1 MTHSDR
7 VNNYTL
13 QNGCVLLTKKSRQ
26 FLLVEPVA
34 KTPYPPLG
42 LMKLATYLKKRR
54 KPCEVF
60 ATVGKDIPHGVIRP
74 LEIYLTTLFT
84 WDLKTVVNCIHFY
97 ADRFPR
103 AKIHVGGIAASLV
116 PEYIT
121 SMTGIVP
128 HKGLLH
134 KAEAYPPDY
143 SFTFN
148 RKLNASITF
157 TSRGCVRRCRFCN
170 VSTVEPDFYV
180 KSNWQRD
187 VALTLPRIV
196 FWDNNWLASPNFSAD
211 CDTIESLGKQI
222 DFNQGLDA
230 RLYNQAVAKRLSS
243 LRLDPIRFAFDYASQ
258 ERHIMRAINLAKKY
272 AQCDIRVY
280 VLYNFKDTP
289 EDFFNRILLLNER
302 GVLAFPMEYRRATP
316 DATKFPGPHWN
327 TQLLRAL
334 KLSLIFYYRKGMIT
348 KSHKS
353 FRSIYGKTPKQFV
366 SKLYQIY
373 EYDKSLKS

>member
-1 MTHSDR
+1 MT
-7 VNNYTL
+7 T
-13 QNGCVLLTKKSRQ
+13 KSRQ

-42 LMKLATYLKKRR
+42 LMKIAMYLKKRR

-60 ATVGKDIPHGVIRP
+60 ATVGTTIPRGLTRP
-74 LEIYLTTLFT
+74 LEIFVTTLFT
-84 WDLKTVVNCIHFY
+84 WDLKSVVKCIQFY

-103 AKIHVGGIAASLV
+103 AKIRVGGIAASLV

-121 SMTGIVP
+121 SMTGIIP
-128 HKGLLH
+128 HQGLLE

-143 SFTFN
+143 SFTFD
-148 RKLNASITF
+148 RKLNSSITF
-157 TSRGCVRRCRFCN
+157 TSRGCVRQCRFCS
-170 VSTVEPDFYV
+170 VRVHEPEFFV
-180 KSNWQRD
+180 KNNWQRD
-187 VALTLPRIV
+187 ICPTLPTIV
-196 FWDNNWLASPNFSAD
+196 FWDNNWLASPNLSDD
-211 CDTIESLGKQI
+211 CDGIERLGKRI

-230 RLYNQAVAKRLSS
+230 RLYNKSVARRLSS
-243 LRLDPIRFAFDYASQ
+243 LRLDPIRFAFDYPSQ
-258 ERHIMRAINLAKKY
+258 ERSVIRAINLAKQY
-272 AQCDIRVY
+272 ATSDIRVY

-289 EDFFNRILLLNER
+289 EDFFNRILLLNKH
-302 GVLAFPMEYRRATP
+302 GVLAFPMEYRKPIPEATR
-316 DATKFPGPHWN
+316 FPGPHWN

-348 KSHKS
+348 ESHKS

-373 EYDKSLKS
+373 EYDKSLKR